1 MIVLPEAAEN
11 ESLRSLTLIPSLL
24 SYGVPR
30 ATSLAR
36 SFSSFAAIASQSTLT
51 YYDMITRY

>member
-51 YYDMITRY
+51 YYDIMI